1 MGLSSHQRGYRGATN
16 VWLTPPE
23 ILQAVGPFDLDP
35 CAAIDQPWRT
45 AMLQYTEEDDGLT
58 QEWPANALVWCNPP
72 FGPDAAVW
80 LERVADHGNGIALT
94 PARTETRWFVSQV
107 WHRATAVHFLHGRP
121 HFHYPDGTR
130 GRANSGAPICLIA
143 YGEQAYARL
152 AASGLAGT
160 LLRLTS
166 PGGA

>member
-1 MGLSSHQRGYRGATN
+1 M
-16 VWLTPPE
+16 WLTPPE
-23 ILQAVGPFDLDP
+23 IIQAMGPFDLDP
-35 CAAIDQPWRT
+35 CAAVDQPWRT
-45 AMLQYTEEDDGLT
+45 ATLQYTEEDDGLT
-58 QEWPANALVWCNPP
+58 QEWPSGAFVWCNPP
-72 FGPDAAVW
+72 FGPDAAIW

-107 WHRATAVHFLHGRP
+107 WNRATAVLFLHGRP
-121 HFHYPDGTR
+121 HFHYPDGGR

-152 AASGLAGT
+152 AAGGLVGT
-160 LLRLTS
+160 LLRLTN